1 MTPQTM
7 ERLLE
12 FCMGKIPDEDL
23 MTLEEMLAK
32 QVPAKEI
39 AADAA
44 IKRRAKLAMDCALR
58 GYKVERKR
66 AAQTIV
72 ADRDTILS
80 LHPNMFRLSDGKP
93 GGVTA
98 AVPMPKRASQRP
110 KLSETERQEIANT
123 FPNMSRKH

>member
-7 ERLLE
+7 ESILE

-23 MTLEEMLAK
+23 MTLEEMMAK

-72 ADRDTILS
+72 ADRDAILA
-80 LHPNMFRLSDGKP
+80 LHPNMFRIGDGSNVGFVKP
-93 GGVTA
+93 MTA
-98 AVPMPKRASQRP
+98 KQAKPM
-110 KLSETERQEIANT
+110 TEAERTESAAA
-123 FPNMSRKH
+123 FPHMFKKH